1 MSQISSLFFEQTHY
15 TTSRLRRHCALEKVI
30 GGPGCPI
37 KQTSMDSDGDL
48 CQHPAR
54 EIRVADLSQQT
65 SGKDWHEPRYAW
77 YVVAIL
83 TLAYTLSFIDRQII
97 SLLVGPI
104 KEDMGLT
111 DFEISL
117 LQGLAFASFYT
128 VLGLPIGRLVDS
140 KSRRNIIAAGIFLWS
155 VMTVTCGLAKSY
167 GQLFL
172 ARVGVGVGEA
182 TLSPSAYSMIAD
194 YFPKEKLS
202 RALSFY
208 FMGVYLGTG
217 LAFILGGFVIQLVAG
232 AGSLIV
238 PLLGEI
244 KAWQLTFIV
253 VGLPG
258 LLFAL
263 VMFTV
268 REPKR
273 RGLIRMQG
281 SAEQHKVSLGE
292 ALRFVGRHW
301 KLYLPI
307 GLGFAFHALVGYAS
321 ASWTPEFFIRTFG
334 MPRADVAYVYGI
346 MVLTLSTSGL
356 LIGGWLADWLEARG
370 QADAKIRVAIYG
382 NLGMFIPAVLFP
394 LMPTPT
400 LAFTV
405 LAFSFFFAGMPYGVG
420 AASLQV
426 VTPNQMRGL
435 VSAIY
440 LFVMNIIGLGMGPS
454 AVAFFTDFV
463 FLDEMKLGW
472 SISITAAISLPLATF
487 LLWLARKP
495 YLAARARA
503 ADWEDITQ
511 E

>member
-1 MSQISSLFFEQTHY
+1 MAEIPAE
-15 TTSRLRRHCALEKVI
+15 TS
-30 GGPGCPI
+30 
-37 KQTSMDSDGDL
+37 D
-48 CQHPAR
+48 
-54 EIRVADLSQQT
+54 
-65 SGKDWHEPRYAW
+65 KDWHEPRYAW
-77 YVVAIL
+77 YVVIIL

-104 KEDMGLT
+104 KEDLGLS

-128 VLGLPIGRLVDS
+128 LLGLPIGRLVDS
-140 KSRRNIIAAGIFLWS
+140 KSRRTIIAAGIFLWS
-155 VMTVTCGLAKSY
+155 LMTVACGLAKSY
-167 GQLFL
+167 GQLFM

-217 LAFILGGFVIQLVAG
+217 LAFILGGLVIQLVAE
-232 AGSLIV
+232 AGNVII
-238 PLLGEI
+238 PMLGEI
-244 KAWQLTFIV
+244 KAWQLTFIA

-258 LLFAL
+258 FLFVL

-273 RGLIRMQG
+273 RGLIRMKG
-281 SAEQHKVSLGE
+281 GAEPHKVSLGE
-292 ALRFVGRHW
+292 ALRFVGQRW

-307 GLGFAFHALVGYAS
+307 GLGFAFHALVGYGS
-321 ASWTPEFFIRTFG
+321 AAWTPEFFIRTFD
-334 MPRADVAYVYGI
+334 MPRADVAYVFGI
-346 MVLTLSTSGL
+346 LVLVFSTSGL
-356 LIGGWLADWLEARG
+356 LTGGWLADWLEARG
-370 QADAKIRVAIYG
+370 QADAKIRIAIYG
-382 NLGMFIPAVLFP
+382 NLGMLIPAVLFP

-400 LAFTV
+400 LAFSV

-440 LFVMNIIGLGMGPS
+440 LFLLNIIGLGMGPS
-454 AVAFFTDFV
+454 TVAFFTDFV
-463 FLDEMKLGW
+463 FMDEARLGW
-472 SISITAAISLPLATF
+472 SISITAAISIPVATF
-487 LLWLARKP
+487 LLWLARGP
-495 YLAARARA
+495 YLAARAQA
-503 ADWEDITQ
+503 AAWEDITH